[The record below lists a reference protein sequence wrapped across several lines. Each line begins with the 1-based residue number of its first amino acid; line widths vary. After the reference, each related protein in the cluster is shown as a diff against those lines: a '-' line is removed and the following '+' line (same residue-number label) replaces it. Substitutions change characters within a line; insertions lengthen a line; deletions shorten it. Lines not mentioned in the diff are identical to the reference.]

1 MIKNI
6 IVHHTASGTN
16 YTLDMCN
23 TDHKTRFNMKSSLG
37 YFVGY
42 HYFID
47 PKGKVTQ
54 TRKDTE
60 EGAHCRGWNNTKGNS
75 PDRMSIG
82 ISMVGNFSIALPTD
96 AQVKA
101 LTKLLNDKVKEYNI
115 DTSKIV
121 PHRKYASTE
130 CYGKLLSDTWA
141 SELVIKS
148 VVPVVNQNN
157 AVILEIRKKIG
168 EVETLLTQIK

>member
-6 IVHHTASGTN
+6 IVHHTASNNN
-16 YTLDMCN
+16 YTLEMCN
-23 TDHKTRFNMKSSLG
+23 QNHKDRFGMKSSLG
-37 YFVGY
+37 YYVGY

-47 PKGKVTQ
+47 PQGKVTQ
-54 TRKDTE
+54 TRVDTE
-60 EGAHCRGWNNTKGNS
+60 EGAHCRGWNNTAGNS

-82 ISMVGNFSIALPTD
+82 ISMVGNFSVALPTD

-115 DTSKIV
+115 DPSKIV

-141 SELVIKS
+141 SELVTKETKPS
-148 VVPVVNQNN
+148 TKDET
-157 AVILEIRKKIG
+157 ILEIRKKIG
-168 EVETLLTQIK
+168 EIEYLLTKI